1 MIDTIKEKF
10 SEHKYELIG
19 FVVLLIATGIYKF
32 YYPGV
37 DEIIKEKV
45 PKSEKKT
52 IVDDTMKNQIKLLS
66 LQLLKTEKKLKKV
79 QEEINHKKELSM
91 YENSQYNF
99 NRTTKK
105 ILILK
110 WSATSDDKININ
122 EPLREPFKIDKLS
135 DVYLDNFTTAYSSA
149 NGPIFTNENPE
160 NIAYVLKI
168 DQFKIDS
175 NSNESALYNSIVIP
189 NEYATTT
196 TPDTSRKTHKGKKLN
211 YICSINPC
219 NITEISGKITGLD
232 GLTEIFNNSGDTF
245 IAEFIFVARDK

>member
-19 FVVLLIATGIYKF
+19 FIVLLIATGVYKF
-32 YYPGV
+32 YYSRE
-37 DEIIKEKV
+37 DEIINEKV
-45 PKSEKKT
+45 PKSEKIK
-52 IVDDTMKNQIKLLS
+52 IVDDTMKNQIKSLS
-66 LQLLKTEKKLKKV
+66 VQLLKTEKKLKKV
-79 QEEINHKKELSM
+79 QEELNHKQELSM

-110 WSATSDDKININ
+110 WNNNGDNKTIN
-122 EPLREPFKIDKLS
+122 EPLHETFKIDKLS
-135 DVYLDNFTTAYSSA
+135 DVYLDNFTTMYGTTT
-149 NGPIFTNENPE
+149 GPIFTHANPE

-175 NSNESALYNSIVIP
+175 NSNKSELYNSIVIP

-196 TPDTSRKTHKGKKLN
+196 TKDTSRKTHKGKKLN

-219 NITEISGKITGLD
+219 NITELTGTITDING
-232 GLTEIFNNSGDTF
+232 TNIFNNTDDSF
-245 IAEFIFVARDK
+245 ISEFIFIARDK

>member
-1 MIDTIKEKF
+1 MIDTIKEKI

-19 FVVLLIATGIYKF
+19 FVVLLLATGIYKF
-32 YYPGV
+32 YYPGL

-45 PKSEKKT
+45 PKSEKTT
-52 IVDDTMKNQIKLLS
+52 IVDDTMKNQIKSLS

-79 QEEINHKKELSM
+79 QEEINHKQELSM

-110 WSATSDDKININ
+110 WNNNGDHKTIN
-122 EPLREPFKIDKLS
+122 EPLQEPFKIDKLS
-135 DVYLDNFTTAYSSA
+135 DVYLDNFTTMYGSTTS
-149 NGPIFTNENPE
+149 PTFTHSNPE
-160 NIAYVLKI
+160 YIAYILKI
-168 DQFKIDS
+168 DQFKNDS

-196 TPDTSRKTHKGKKLN
+196 TTDTGRKTHKGKKLN

-219 NITEISGKITGLD
+219 NITELTGTITNTNG
-232 GLTEIFNNSGDTF
+232 TQIFNNANDSF

>member
-10 SEHKYELIG
+10 IEHKYEIIG
-19 FVVLLIATGIYKF
+19 FIVLLIATGVYKF

-37 DEIIKEKV
+37 DEIIKDKDS
-45 PKSEKKT
+45 KSQKKT
-52 IVDDTMKNQIKLLS
+52 VIDDTIKNQIKSLS

-79 QEEINHKKELSM
+79 QEELNHKQELSM

-110 WSATSDDKININ
+110 WNNNGDNKTIN
-122 EPLREPFKIDKLS
+122 EPLHEPFKIDKLS
-135 DVYLDNFTTAYSSA
+135 DVYLDNFTTMYGGTSPLFDLT
-149 NGPIFTNENPE
+149 GTP

-175 NSNESALYNSIVIP
+175 NSNDSVIYNSIIIP

-196 TPDTSRKTHKGKKLN
+196 DTNTSRKTHKGKKLN

-219 NITEISGKITGLD
+219 DITELTGTITSTNGD
-232 GLTEIFNNSGDTF
+232 DMFNNDSDSF
-245 IAEFIFVARDK
+245 IAEFIFIARDK